1 MANARLQDLPRYF
14 LCVLVFSIVYS
25 PVVSRAALQGFDVVE
40 GKGVEVCEVCLQN
53 LEQQSLEQA
62 TCERQYNQALGLQT
76 AQWTELDLRTH
87 LDLFKHVIGLI
98 ADGDELAKDPNLAP
112 SLAPKDIDEYLQI
125 NHLRRTT
132 MNIDNDGPDEDVLRW
147 ITGNCHNKFRG
158 FPTRYMSALL
168 VLSKDHQAQKQMI
181 DRPKSDLL
189 VQHLFKSESRPI
201 GIPGDQMYG
210 VFTYKGRVYFDKWD
224 GGGGTRA
231 RRPEEDTLSVYHVI
245 NARTERL
252 CQFRL
257 RSHTSR

>member
-1 MANARLQDLPRYF
+1 MKSVRCQDLPSVVPF
-14 LCVLVFSIVYS
+14 LCILLFSILYS
-25 PVVSRAALQGFDVVE
+25 PLASWAESQGFEAIE
-40 GKGVEVCEVCLQN
+40 GRGVEVCEVCLKN
-53 LEQQSLEQA
+53 LEQQSLEQT
-62 TCERQYNQALGLQT
+62 TCERQYNEGLGLQI
-76 AQWTELDLRTH
+76 AQWTKLDLRSH

-112 SLAPKDIDEYLQI
+112 KVIDEYLKI
-125 NHLRRTT
+125 NHLHRTT
-132 MNIDNDGPDEDVLRW
+132 TNIDNDGSDEDVLRW

-168 VLSKDHQAQKQMI
+168 VLSKDQQAQKQMI

-189 VQHLFKSESRPI
+189 VQHLFKDESRPI
-201 GIPGDQMYG
+201 GIPDYQLYG
-210 VFTYKGRVYFDKWD
+210 VFTYKGRAYFDKWD

-231 RRPEEDTLSVYHVI
+231 KRPEEDTLSVYHVI